1 MPLDSRSFA
10 YRCGAP
16 ILLVA
21 ILSMAASGCGMAGFG
36 GALQL
41 NITNRQT
48 RQLTIEID
56 GGSADAR
63 VFEIETDGEVELGRG
78 SVRIDRYLLHRATF
92 GNGVAAAYFLCAKPC
107 NDPLNDYLV
116 AYSPDQI
123 FIADGKLEL
132 RFRILS
138 EDGISEDIR
147 RTVNAEALPALWQD
161 PRIEAGSG

>member
-1 MPLDSRSFA
+1 MPLDARRLA
-10 YRCGAP
+10 YRCGGP
-16 ILLVA
+16 ILLVVISA
-21 ILSMAASGCGMAGFG
+21 MAAAGCGIAGFG

-41 NITNRQT
+41 NITDRQT

-63 VFEIETDGEVELGRG
+63 VFEVGTEGEIELGTG
-78 SVRIDRYLLHRATF
+78 SATIDRYLLHRATF
-92 GNGVAAAYFLCAKPC
+92 GSSVAVGYFLCPTPC

-123 FIADGKLEL
+123 FNADGKLEL

-138 EDGISEDIR
+138 DDGISEDIT
-147 RTVNAEALPALWQD
+147 RTINAETLPALWQN
-161 PRIEAGSG
+161 PLIKAGSR